1 MEFAKKIFAPAIEP
15 RVRHQQIFETFDS
28 LQPGELMEL
37 TNDHDPRP
45 LFYQF
50 QIEREGTFS
59 WEYLEKGP
67 ELWRVAI
74 GKL

>member
-1 MEFAKKIFAPAIEP
+1 
-15 RVRHQQIFETFDS
+15 
-28 LQPGELMEL
+28 MEL

>member
-1 MEFAKKIFAPAIEP
+1 MEFAKKIFAPAIGP